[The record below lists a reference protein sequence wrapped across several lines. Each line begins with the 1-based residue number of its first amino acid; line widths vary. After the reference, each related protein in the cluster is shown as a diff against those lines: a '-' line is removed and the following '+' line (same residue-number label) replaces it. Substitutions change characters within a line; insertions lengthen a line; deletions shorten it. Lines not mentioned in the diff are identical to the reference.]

1 MLRKLL
7 LVSILFANVAIPI
20 WAARER
26 SSRQGLKK
34 LIVSMLLFDLV
45 YVAALVVLYPRL

>member
-1 MLRKLL
+1 MLQKLL

-26 SSRQGLKK
+26 STRRGLKK
-34 LIVSMLLFDLV
+34 LVVSMLLFDLV
-45 YVAALVVLYPRL
+45 YLAALLVIFPRL

>member
-7 LVSILFANVAIPI
+7 LVSILFANIAIPI

-26 SSRQGLKK
+26 DSRQGLKK
-34 LIVSMLLFDLV
+34 MLVYMFLFDLV
-45 YVAALVVLYPRL
+45 FMAALVVIYPRL